1 MRVPMVI
8 LWLTTLAVRAPD
20 GPRAPTD
27 DPRAVV
33 RAAAAAV
40 RTDSVAVY
48 RARWKHRLAADTA
61 DRAAALG
68 LATLARLT
76 YDYPEA
82 NRIYR
87 AMVSG

>member
-1 MRVPMVI
+1 MRLSMVT
-8 LWLTTLAVRAPD
+8 LWLAALALPASGRLP
-20 GPRAPTD
+20 APTD

-40 RTDSVAVY
+40 RSDSVAPY
-48 RARWKHRLAADTA
+48 RARWQRRLAADTA

-76 YDYPEA
+76 YD
-82 NRIYR
+82 
-87 AMVSG
+87 